1 MHGRKLELTDG
12 LEPKG
17 ISIYTPTSHNNSI
30 PFATFFFSTVT
41 TEQIKEHLKQ
51 VKYPGFSRDIVS
63 FGLVRAAALVEGTAK
78 VSLALTTSDPKIP
91 LQLKRE
97 VDHCLRALPGV
108 KDTVIDIAVSAAR
121 TPAAGG
127 NLGGGAEAKAIR
139 HAVAIGSGKGGV
151 GKSTFAV
158 NLACAL
164 AQLLAARGRVGR
176 VGLMDCDIYGPSVPL
191 MMGIDGR
198 PEIEGEGAEA
208 MLVPM
213 ERHGVKVMSMGFLID
228 DNTPVVWRGPM
239 IMKTVQQFVQNVQWG
254 ELDVLLVDLP
264 PGTGDAQLSLV
275 QTLPLD
281 GAIIVTTPQPAAT
294 NVARKGGL
302 MFQKVNV
309 PILGVAENMSYF
321 VDPAGQQHAV
331 FGSGGGIVT
340 AEKLGTTLLG
350 RVPLISEI
358 RAGGDSGMPIVV
370 QAPQSEA
377 GRTFRAIADA
387 LLQRLAQPAEPRM

>member
-1 MHGRKLELTDG
+1 LFQIL
-12 LEPKG
+12 
-17 ISIYTPTSHNNSI
+17 
-30 PFATFFFSTVT
+30 VT
-41 TEQIKEHLKQ
+41 ADEIKDRLKQ

-63 FGLVRAAALVEGTAK
+63 FGLVRSAGFFDGTVK
-78 VSLALTTSDPKIP
+78 VSLALSSNDPKTP
-91 LQLKRE
+91 LQLKTDVE
-97 VDHCLRALPGV
+97 QALRGLPGV
-108 KDTVIDIAVSAAR
+108 KDILVEIAVAPAKAASASG
-121 TPAAGG
+121 TPAPASS
-127 NLGGGAEAKAIR
+127 GAAKAIK
-139 HAVAIGSGKGGV
+139 HSVAIASGKGGV
-151 GKSTFAV
+151 GKSTFSV

-164 AQLLAARGRVGR
+164 AQIQNFAGRPGR

-191 MMGIDGR
+191 MMGLSGR
-198 PEIEGEGAEA
+198 PEVEGEGTEA

-213 ERHGVKVMSMGFLID
+213 ERHGVKVISMGFLVD

-239 IMKTVQQFVQNVQWG
+239 VMKTIQQFVQNVKWG

-321 VDPAGQQHAV
+321 VDPAGHKHEL
-331 FGSGGGIVT
+331 FGAGGGIVT
-340 AEKLGTTLLG
+340 AEKLGTSLLG
-350 RVPLISEI
+350 QVPLIPEI
-358 RAGGDSGMPIVV
+358 RAGGDAGEPIVV
-370 QAPQSEA
+370 SAPGSLAA
-377 GRTFRAIADA
+377 GVFREIAETMLA
-387 LLQRLAQPAEPRM
+387 RLKQPTPLGM

>member
-1 MHGRKLELTDG
+1 
-12 LEPKG
+12 
-17 ISIYTPTSHNNSI
+17 
-30 PFATFFFSTVT
+30 VT
-41 TEQIKEHLKQ
+41 TDELKEHLKQ

-63 FGLVRAAALVEGTAK
+63 FGLVRAAALVDGTAK
-78 VSLALTTSDPKIP
+78 VSLALTTSDPKVP
-91 LQLKRE
+91 LQLKKE
-97 VDHCLRALPGV
+97 VDRCLRAIPGV
-108 KDTVIDIAVSAAR
+108 RETIIDIAVSPLK
-121 TPAAGG
+121 TPPASGAGG
-127 NLGGGAEAKAIR
+127 NLGGNAGAPKAIK
-139 HAVAIGSGKGGV
+139 HAIAIASGKGGV

-164 AQLLAARGRVGR
+164 AQVLEAQGRPGR

-191 MMGIDGR
+191 MMGLDGR
-198 PEIEGEGAEA
+198 PEVEGEGAGA

-213 ERHGVKVMSMGFLID
+213 ERHGVKVMSMGFLVD

-239 IMKTVQQFVQNVQWG
+239 IMKTVQQFVQNVKWG

-281 GAIIVTTPQPAAT
+281 GALIVTTPQPAAT

-309 PILGVAENMSYF
+309 PLLGVAENMSYF
-321 VDPAGQQHAV
+321 IDPSGRKHEL

-340 AEKLGTTLLG
+340 AERLGTTLLG
-350 RVPLISEI
+350 QVPLIPEI
-358 RAGGDSGMPIVV
+358 RAGGDAGMPIVV
-370 QAPQSEA
+370 QAPESIA
-377 GRTFRAIADA
+377 GQTFRQIAGT
-387 LLQRLAQPAEPRM
+387 LLTRLLRPAAQQM